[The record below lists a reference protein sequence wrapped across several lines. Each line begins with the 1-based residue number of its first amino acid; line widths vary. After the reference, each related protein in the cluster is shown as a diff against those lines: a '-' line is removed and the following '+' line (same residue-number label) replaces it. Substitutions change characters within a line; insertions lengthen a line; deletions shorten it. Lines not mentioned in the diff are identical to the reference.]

1 MQTKHFESGQDLVVR
16 RAHRPGAG
24 LFSCCQVSFSSRF
37 SSAAPLRAFVP
48 AVEVACIVILGVL
61 TSKQA
66 RFWHDSESLWRYV
79 LAIRERSYFKSSH
92 AHYNLGNLLA
102 ERSELEEAIE
112 HFRQAVEIEPEHAE
126 AHESL
131 ARAFVLQGRREE
143 AAQHYQEALRI
154 LKSRSQATAS
164 R

>member
-1 MQTKHFESGQDLVVR
+1 
-16 RAHRPGAG
+16 
-24 LFSCCQVSFSSRF
+24 
-37 SSAAPLRAFVP
+37 
-48 AVEVACIVILGVL
+48 
-61 TSKQA
+61 
-66 RFWHDSESLWRYV
+66 
-79 LAIRERSYFKSSH
+79 
-92 AHYNLGNLLA
+92 LA